1 MSRVTPLPMHSHMSD
16 DTLAMGT
23 MTLEPVPVAAGD
35 PILRLFASIAEQ
47 ASFEL
52 GITVAV
58 DGALVSGALV
68 GQDEWLRLLGQTM
81 NGGESIAT
89 SLRRYLNKGLH
100 EAVTEVIE
108 PMRNDPR
115 PEEYEYLHLKNA
127 RYVMGET
134 FVPTPPGDPVL
145 WRGRIEHISGWS
157 WGTLSTPG

>member
-1 MSRVTPLPMHSHMSD
+1 MTD
-16 DTLAMGT
+16 DIVAMGT
-23 MTLEPVPVAAGD
+23 MTLDPVGPVAGGD

-47 ASFEL
+47 ASFDL
-52 GITVAV
+52 GITVSV
-58 DGALVSGALV
+58 EGALVTGVLV

-81 NGGESIAT
+81 DGGESIAL

-108 PMRNDPR
+108 PLNDDPQ

-127 RYVMGET
+127 RYVMGQA
-134 FVPTPPGDPVL
+134 FVPTPPTEPVL

-157 WGTLSTPG
+157 WGTLSSPVQH

>member
-1 MSRVTPLPMHSHMSD
+1 MQGRMTD
-16 DTLAMGT
+16 DTMAIGT
-23 MTLEPVPVAAGD
+23 MTLEPAPVAGGD

-58 DGALVSGALV
+58 DGALVSGVLV
-68 GQDEWLRLLGQTM
+68 GQNEWLRLLGQNM

-89 SLRRYLNKGLH
+89 SLRRYLDKGLH
-100 EAVTEVIE
+100 EAVTEVME
-108 PMRNDPR
+108 PLPDDPR
-115 PEEYEYLHLKNA
+115 PEECEYLHLKGA

-134 FVPTPPGDPVL
+134 FVPTPPGEPVL

-157 WGTLSTPG
+157 WGTLSVPGAADLSR